1 MLPIIHTY
9 INSSITYKKESA
21 INLLSSSSYYL
32 HFSSR
37 KSLTNQ
43 SSMADWALQAMIK
56 PNHEYHH
63 DHHHHEDQAFGS
75 IDIKKEYDQALLFC
89 YPHLF
94 DQEITNTRGVVGGE
108 LDQLYKPFYPSLCD
122 DNIEFPPPS
131 LPPNDLQAIHHNHH
145 HHGFDQEVQQHQ
157 DQEKNIKI
165 LCGSTSNTSQVA
177 PKLKKRKNQQ
187 KRVVVQVTADG
198 LSSDPWAWR
207 KYGQKPIKGSIY
219 PRSYYRCSS
228 SKGCMARRQVEQSC
242 TDPSIYILTYT
253 ADHNHAQ
260 PTRRNS
266 LAGITRNRFKIA
278 PKSPTISDGGKT
290 VTISKDSPFHSPTTP
305 SVSSSIEDE
314 VLQQSNIKQETT
326 FYNKFD
332 DQEHTMMNGFNDDD
346 FMIFRDDFFEDL
358 EDLGGFKMDS
368 SSYNCSNQ
376 QFPNVF
382 S

>member
-1 MLPIIHTY
+1 M
-9 INSSITYKKESA
+9 
-21 INLLSSSSYYL
+21 
-32 HFSSR
+32 
-37 KSLTNQ
+37 
-43 SSMADWALQAMIK
+43 
-56 PNHEYHH
+56 
-63 DHHHHEDQAFGS
+63 
-75 IDIKKEYDQALLFC
+75 KEYDQALLFC
-89 YPHLF
+89 FPHLF
-94 DQEITNTRGVVGGE
+94 DHDHEETTSTTVAGGE
-108 LDQLYKPFYPSLCD
+108 LDQLYKPFYPVYETHE
-122 DNIEFPPPS
+122 IELPPP
-131 LPPNDLQAIHHNHH
+131 PPPPAAAAASASADLQTIHHNS
-145 HHGFDQEVQQHQ
+145 DQEVQQ
-157 DQEKNIKI
+157 DQEQHIRSF
-165 LCGSTSNTSQVA
+165 CGPASNTSQIA

-266 LAGITRNRFKIA
+266 LAGITRNRFKSIIT
-278 PKSPTISDGGKT
+278 PKSPTISDGCKT
-290 VTISKDSPFHSPTTP
+290 VTISKDSPFHSPTTTTP
-305 SVSSSIEDE
+305 SVSSIEDE
-314 VLQQSNIKQETT
+314 VLQQSNIKQETM

-332 DQEHTMMNGFNDDD
+332 DQGHMMMTGFNDDE
-346 FMIFRDDFFEDL
+346 FMVFRDDFFEDL

-376 QFPNVF
+376 QFPHVF

>member
-1 MLPIIHTY
+1 
-9 INSSITYKKESA
+9 
-21 INLLSSSSYYL
+21 
-32 HFSSR
+32 
-37 KSLTNQ
+37 
-43 SSMADWALQAMIK
+43 MADWGLQALIT
-56 PNHEYHH
+56 PNEFNDHLQDHNQ
-63 DHHHHEDQAFGS
+63 DHHHQAFGS

-94 DQEITNTRGVVGGE
+94 DHDQETTNTTLVGGE
-108 LDQLYKPFYPSLCD
+108 LDQLYKPFYPVYETHE
-122 DNIEFPPPS
+122 IEFPPPPAVADS
-131 LPPNDLQAIHHNHH
+131 ADLQTIHQHDS
-145 HHGFDQEVQQHQ
+145 DQEVHQ
-157 DQEKNIKI
+157 EDQEQ
-165 LCGSTSNTSQVA
+165 LHMRSFCGSASNTSQIA

-266 LAGITRNRFKIA
+266 LAGITRNRFKIT
-278 PKSPTISDGGKT
+278 PKSPTISDGCKA
-290 VTISKDSPFHSPTTP
+290 VTISKDSTP
-305 SVSSSIEDE
+305 SVSSIEDE
-314 VLQQSNIKQETT
+314 VLQQSNIKQETM

-332 DQEHTMMNGFNDDD
+332 DQGHTMMTGFNDDD

-376 QFPNVF
+376 QFPHVF